1 MKTIIEYSDSVD
13 DQMALKRVMKSTD
26 MACLLFEIQINMKK
40 RCINTLDADNAT
52 DVEYDL
58 LDSVWERINVE
69 FESHSICISDL
80 IN

>member
-1 MKTIIEYSDSVD
+1 
-13 DQMALKRVMKSTD
+13 